1 MEPRPRTLPQL
12 SCTVGASLHH
22 FLERWVATRGH
33 ATANL
38 GSIPHP
44 IKESWTNRYGL
55 LRYIEITIDDQPL
68 VILMM
73 VNVWKEAENLSQ
85 DRDNALYDQIDS
97 DNKMNT
103 ESFDDAMAALTFT
116 AMAVT
121 IALGFLFH
129 L

>member
-1 MEPRPRTLPQL
+1 
-12 SCTVGASLHH
+12 
-22 FLERWVATRGH
+22 
-33 ATANL
+33 
-38 GSIPHP
+38 
-44 IKESWTNRYGL
+44 
-55 LRYIEITIDDQPL
+55 
-68 VILMM
+68 MM
-73 VNVWKEAENLSQ
+73 VSVWKEAENLSQ
-85 DRDNALYDQIDS
+85 DRDSPLNDEIDS

>member
-1 MEPRPRTLPQL
+1 ML
-12 SCTVGASLHH
+12 
-22 FLERWVATRGH
+22 
-33 ATANL
+33 
-38 GSIPHP
+38 
-44 IKESWTNRYGL
+44 
-55 LRYIEITIDDQPL
+55 
-68 VILMM
+68 

-85 DRDNALYDQIDS
+85 DRDSPLNDEIDS

>member
-1 MEPRPRTLPQL
+1 
-12 SCTVGASLHH
+12 
-22 FLERWVATRGH
+22 
-33 ATANL
+33 
-38 GSIPHP
+38 
-44 IKESWTNRYGL
+44 
-55 LRYIEITIDDQPL
+55 
-68 VILMM
+68 MM

-129 L
+129 F